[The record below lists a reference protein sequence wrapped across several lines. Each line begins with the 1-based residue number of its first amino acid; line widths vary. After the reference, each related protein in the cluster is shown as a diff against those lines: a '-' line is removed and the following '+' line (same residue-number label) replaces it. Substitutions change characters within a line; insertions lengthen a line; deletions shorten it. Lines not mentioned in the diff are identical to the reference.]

1 MTRLPDEAALE
12 EAFLRCKR
20 CGNCLE
26 ACPVYG
32 AALLETLGPRARVAL
47 AEAYL
52 SGELGAADA
61 EEALFACALCLACRD
76 ACQNGVPTDG
86 VILAARARLAGER
99 PSPRLLAAAHRLLGR
114 PVLPLALKRLAL
126 GVALGRPP
134 RAPRMSFRGAA
145 VACGPAA
152 GKGGPGAPP
161 VQFFVGC
168 LLNHLYPEAARAVTH
183 TLLAAGMRVEIP
195 EGQGCCGAPFFGLG
209 AFEEGFAFAAASAA
223 AFQGDGPVVVGC
235 GLGCEALGGAAA
247 GAGASPEALSPRIRC
262 YSELLL
268 KHGEELLSRCA
279 LPEERVVTWHDPC
292 RLRRGRGVWREPREI
307 LRRIRGVRFVEME
320 GAEVCCGR
328 GGGLPLRQPGIY
340 RRIGRRKAVAVIKS
354 GAQVVV
360 TECPHCMVGLEEAL
374 RAVGAPVRV
383 AHIAQVVAEALPGAR
398 A

>member
-32 AALLETLGPRARVAL
+32 AALLETLSPRARVAL
-47 AEAYL
+47 AGAYL
-52 SGELGAADA
+52 SGELSAADV
-61 EEALFACALCLACRD
+61 EESLFACALCLACRD

-99 PSPRLLAAAHRLLGR
+99 PGSRLLRAAHRLLGR
-114 PVLPLALKRLAL
+114 PALPLALKRLAL
-126 GVALGRPP
+126 GVVLGRAV
-134 RAPRMSFRGAA
+134 RAPGASFRGAGA
-145 VACGPAA
+145 ACGPAA
-152 GKGGPGAPP
+152 GEEGPGAPP

-168 LLNHLYPEAARAVTH
+168 LLNHLYPEAARAVVH
-183 TLLAAGMRVEIP
+183 TLVAAGMRVEIP

-209 AFEEGFAFAAASAA
+209 AFEEGVAFAAASAA
-223 AFQGDGPVVVGC
+223 VFQGGGPVVVGC
-235 GLGCEALGGAAA
+235 GPGCEALGETAA
-247 GAGASPEALSPRIRC
+247 GAGAPLEGLSRRIRC

-268 KHGEELLSRCA
+268 EHGEELLSRCA

-292 RLRRGRGVWREPREI
+292 QLRRGRGIRREPREI

-328 GGGLPLRQPGIY
+328 GAGLPLRHPELY

-354 GAQVVV
+354 GAQIVV

-374 RAVGAPVRV
+374 RSAGAPVRV
-383 AHIAQVVAEALPGAR
+383 VHIAQVVAEALPGTR